1 MQLEGCMDY
10 QFYIQCNMENIPL
23 LAEVLDQFEAGTLD
37 MTEMARKC
45 YLSEA
50 EKHYGRVSW
59 IHNNELKNQ
68 SLLRSMSKNA
78 NRDFLKTRSK

>member
-1 MQLEGCMDY
+1 MQLVDYMGY
-10 QFYIQCNMENIPL
+10 QFYILYNMENIPL